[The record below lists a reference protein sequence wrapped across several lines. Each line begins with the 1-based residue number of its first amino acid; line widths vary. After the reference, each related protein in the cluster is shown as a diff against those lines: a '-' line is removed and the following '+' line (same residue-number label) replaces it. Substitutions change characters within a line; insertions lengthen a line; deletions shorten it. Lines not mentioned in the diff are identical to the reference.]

1 MTWMDRLE
9 KKMGRYAIPNIT
21 RVFIV
26 ANLLGAVLY
35 MVFKEYA
42 IYLFTFDGAAILHIA
57 HLCLVIPEPGLG
69 SAALNS
75 ARNSLCF
82 LFCFLD
88 NLFLQEYTKN
98 S

>member
-42 IYLFTFDGAAILHIA
+42 IYLFTFDY
-57 HLCLVIPEPGLG
+57 
-69 SAALNS
+69 SKKY
-75 ARNSLCF
+75 F
-82 LFCFLD
+82 
-88 NLFLQEYTKN
+88 
-98 S
+98 